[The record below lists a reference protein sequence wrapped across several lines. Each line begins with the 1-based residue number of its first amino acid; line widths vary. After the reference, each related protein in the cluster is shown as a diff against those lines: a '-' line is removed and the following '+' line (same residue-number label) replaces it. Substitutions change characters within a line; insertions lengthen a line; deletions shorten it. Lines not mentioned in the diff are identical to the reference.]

1 MKTYVLVWH
10 GWIGD
15 DRLKRQTILDEID
28 KMPSVRNWRASTGA
42 IFIHSDRDE
51 SILSEELRSR
61 MPRLEFI
68 ISAIDLDTSE
78 GRTDRKT
85 WDFIGRI
92 KTG

>member
-1 MKTYVLVWH
+1 
-10 GWIGD
+10 
-15 DRLKRQTILDEID
+15 
-28 KMPSVRNWRASTGA
+28 
-42 IFIHSDRDE
+42 
-51 SILSEELRSR
+51 
-61 MPRLEFI
+61 LEFI